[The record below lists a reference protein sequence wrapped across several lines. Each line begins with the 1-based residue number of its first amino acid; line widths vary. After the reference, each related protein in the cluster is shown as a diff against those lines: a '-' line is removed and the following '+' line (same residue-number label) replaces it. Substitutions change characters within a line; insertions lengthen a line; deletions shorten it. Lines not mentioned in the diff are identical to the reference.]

1 MQSHL
6 SGSGNWR
13 PWIKYKRH
21 RFEFAFILPRLLHK
35 KGYSELEYPFYI
47 APDLPDPKK
56 YSLRKL
62 LLQHLIFCLLKCM
75 PVDHGMRNC
84 RKDKCSDHVKHRVL
98 F

>member
-21 RFEFAFILPRLLHK
+21 RLEFAFILPRLLHK
-35 KGYSELEYPFYI
+35 KGYSELEYPLYI

-56 YSLRKL
+56 
-62 LLQHLIFCLLKCM
+62 
-75 PVDHGMRNC
+75 
-84 RKDKCSDHVKHRVL
+84 
-98 F
+98 